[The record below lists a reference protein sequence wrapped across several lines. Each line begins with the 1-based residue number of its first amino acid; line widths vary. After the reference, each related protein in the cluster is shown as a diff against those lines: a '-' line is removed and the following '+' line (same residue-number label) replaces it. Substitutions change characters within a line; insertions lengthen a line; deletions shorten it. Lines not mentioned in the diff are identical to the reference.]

1 MKKQILTTGLAL
13 LVASSSAYAFGGVDR
28 CENYS
33 SQKMMSKSFMKN
45 HGDGIHNIMAIVSN
59 MDLTKEQWIEIKK
72 TMLDMKKDRI
82 DDMEDRLSITFHKD
96 GSFDKEKFIKER
108 STFSKEMIESQ
119 GVMIEKIVSI
129 LDKSQKEIL
138 ISKIND
144 NSSFKRGCGKWN

>member
-1 MKKQILTTGLAL
+1 MRKQILTTGLVL
-13 LVASSSAYAFGGVDR
+13 LVASSSVYAFGGFDR
-28 CENYS
+28 GENCS
-33 SQKMMSKSFMKN
+33 NQKMMSKSFMKHQKN
-45 HGDGIHNIMAIVSN
+45 GIHNVMAIVSN
-59 MDLTKEQWIEIKK
+59 MDLTKDQWVEIKK

-82 DDMEDRLSITFHKD
+82 DVIEDKPSITFHKD

-119 GVMIEKIVSI
+119 GLMIEKIVSI

-144 NSSFKRGCGKWN
+144 NSSFKVGCGKWN